1 MHATSIRCAAAP
13 GRVNLIGE
21 HIDYNGLPVLP
32 MAIDRDVQI
41 EFRPLDEPVV
51 RLAGAAGQFLSFAF
65 RLDRRIERARDG
77 HWSNYVRAAAR
88 GLAGHGVALERGI
101 EGVVRGR
108 LPVAAGLS
116 SSSALVV
123 ASALGLLD
131 ANGAQVPRLELAA
144 LLAKAERFAGL
155 EGGGMDQAAS
165 LCGRRGHALRIN
177 FEPLRVTPVAIPA
190 RWRWVVAF
198 SLAHAEK
205 TRAARD
211 GGAQDAYNAR
221 PRECRAALARM
232 TAAWPPPAGAGAP
245 SPVPRTYAEIA
256 LACGSVASPRAGNAP
271 SASGAAISAPA
282 TPIEI
287 DELLERAGRVLE
299 PVLLRRFR
307 HVLTEARR
315 VELAQAAM
323 ADSRMTEFGALMVR
337 SHESLRDD
345 YEASTRELDQIVA
358 TAVGAGAAGARLTG
372 AGFGGCV
379 VALCDPSAAP
389 KVMDALSERFY
400 GPQLGR
406 PPRSSEL
413 FTARAADG
421 ARITGGSGA
430 TPSGVAASSGSPR
443 PA

>member
-1 MHATSIRCAAAP
+1 MHATPLRRAAAP

-51 RLAGAAGQFLSFAF
+51 RLAGAAGRFRPFAF
-65 RLDRRIERARDG
+65 RLDQRIERAQDG

-88 GLAGHGVALERGI
+88 GLTGHGVALERGI

-131 ANGAQVPRLELAA
+131 ANETQVPRLELAA

-165 LCGRRGHALRIN
+165 LYGRRGHALRID
-177 FEPLRVTPVAIPA
+177 FEPLRATPVAMPF

-198 SLAHAEK
+198 SLVRAEK

-221 PRECRAALARM
+221 PRECRTALARM
-232 TAAWPPPAGAGAP
+232 TAAWPRPASAEAPPTA
-245 SPVPRTYAEIA
+245 PRTYAEIA
-256 LACGSVASPRAGNAP
+256 AACGSVAPPHASSSDP
-271 SASGAAISAPA
+271 SASGDAIAVPA
-282 TPIEI
+282 TPLDI
-287 DELLERAGRVLE
+287 DELLEWARRVLE

-307 HVLTEARR
+307 HVLTEGRR
-315 VELAQAAM
+315 VEAAQAAM
-323 ADSRMTEFGALMVR
+323 AHSRMTEFGALMVR

-345 YEASTRELDQIVA
+345 YEASTPELDQIVA
-358 TAVGAGAAGARLTG
+358 TAVDAGAAGARLTG

-379 VALCDPSAAP
+379 VALCSRDAAP

-400 GPQLGR
+400 EPRLGR

-421 ARITGGSGA
+421 ARVA
-430 TPSGVAASSGSPR
+430 T
-443 PA
+443 